1 MIYQDADT
9 KRYYTYRDTKE
20 TALAFGK
27 GLKSVFDWKKGDVL
41 ALFTPN
47 CIDTPAVT
55 WGTHWA
61 GGVLSPANPAYTAD
75 ELAFQLKNSGAKAVA
90 TQVPLLPV
98 VREAVRRVGMPE
110 DRIILV
116 GDQRDPEARARHF
129 TSIRNLSSTS
139 RYRRT
144 KINPE
149 KDLAFL
155 VYSSGTTG
163 LPKGVMLSHRNIV
176 ANILQG
182 KVGEGGKLTW
192 NGGPDG
198 EGDKI
203 LAFLPFYHIY
213 GKIYRSYDRSI
224 WSCLQRSLQD

>member
-1 MIYQDADT
+1 
-9 KRYYTYRDTKE
+9 
-20 TALAFGK
+20 
-27 GLKSVFDWKKGDVL
+27 VL

-61 GGVLSPANPAYTAD
+61 GGVVSPANPAYTVD

-98 VREAVRRVGMPE
+98 VREAARKVGIPE

-116 GDQRDPEARARHF
+116 GDQRDPEARVRHF
-129 TSIRNLSSTS
+129 TSIRNISGTS
-139 RYRRT
+139 RYRKA

-182 KVGEGGKLTW
+182 KAGEGGNLTW
-192 NGGPDG
+192 NGGLDG
-198 EGDKI
+198 KGDRI

-213 GKIYRSYDRSI
+213 GTM
-224 WSCLQRSLQD
+224 